1 MISSDLL
8 KTQSS
13 ISFYHFQI
21 SDKSIARLKASK
33 IWKVENEFYE
43 FAETQFKAIKTA
55 LLKNNKDSVPQKF
68 HYDKI
73 RPKS

>member
-1 MISSDLL
+1 MINSALL
-8 KTQSS
+8 KIQST

-21 SDKSIARLKASK
+21 SDKSIARLEASK

-43 FAETQFKAIKTA
+43 FAETQFKAVKSA
-55 LLKNNKDSVPQKF
+55 LLNNNKESVPQKF